1 MNPEIPLSLKK
12 ARIFLVDDHQLFRNG
27 LKFILN
33 ERNDMEVVGEASN
46 GKEFLDKVELM
57 HPDIVLMD
65 IGMPVMNGI
74 EATKLALNNN
84 PGLKILVLS
93 MFSESE
99 YYNSMIDLGVK
110 GFVLKDVDNDELY
123 QAINKVLNGGT
134 YFSQELLLSIIKN
147 KTSDQQIKLTRREK
161 DVLNLICQGFS
172 NQQISEKLWISQRT
186 VERHRSNLLTKT
198 ESKNSISL
206 VVYAI
211 RNKLVKI

>member
-1 MNPEIPLSLKK
+1 MLKK
-12 ARIFLVDDHQLFRNG
+12 ARVFLVDDHQLFRNG

-33 ERNDMEVVGEASN
+33 ERDDMEVAGEASN
-46 GKEFLDKVELM
+46 GKEFLELVDFI

-74 EATKLALNNN
+74 EATKQALEKI
-84 PGLKILVLS
+84 PDLKILVLS
-93 MFSESE
+93 MFGESE

-110 GFVLKDVDNDELY
+110 GFVLKDVDNAELY
-123 QAINKVLNGGT
+123 QAIIKVLNGGT
-134 YFSQELLLSIIKN
+134 HFSQDLLLAVIKN
-147 KTSDQQIKLTRREK
+147 KTSDHPIILTRREK
-161 DVLNLICQGFS
+161 EVLDLICKGLS

-198 ESKNSISL
+198 DSKNSISL

-211 RNKLVKI
+211 RNRLVQI